1 MQKPTEQFTKAHQE
15 KLLREV
21 STHNTIIG
29 DKKMKANEFFYTRL
43 ILVVTM
49 VIALMAS
56 NLQGF
61 SLANANDM
69 SIDDIATTR
78 YFTMV
83 YENPEAGS
91 RVETVLMPI
100 TEVGLV
106 GRSLDGKWLSLGAGW
121 IKRSDVRTSS
131 DLATLPVTQ
140 SERSFIAITR
150 HLTMV
155 YESPEAGSRVETVLM
170 PVTKVSLLGRSIDGM
185 WLALGSGWIQSSNV
199 RTDSD
204 LVALEILNAAPA
216 RNVTVGQ

>member
-91 RVETVLMPI
+91 RVET
-100 TEVGLV
+100 
-106 GRSLDGKWLSLGAGW
+106 WLSQDREFTVINKLKA
-121 IKRSDVRTSS
+121 S
-131 DLATLPVTQ
+131 
-140 SERSFIAITR
+140 AI
-150 HLTMV
+150 
-155 YESPEAGSRVETVLM
+155 
-170 PVTKVSLLGRSIDGM
+170 
-185 WLALGSGWIQSSNV
+185 
-199 RTDSD
+199 
-204 LVALEILNAAPA
+204 
-216 RNVTVGQ
+216 